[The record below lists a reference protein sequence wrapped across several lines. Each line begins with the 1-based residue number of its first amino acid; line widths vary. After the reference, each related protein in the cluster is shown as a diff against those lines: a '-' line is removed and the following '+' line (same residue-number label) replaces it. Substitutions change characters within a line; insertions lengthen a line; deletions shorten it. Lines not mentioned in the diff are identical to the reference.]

1 MKALVG
7 YGQKLGSILEPGE
20 LVKCF
25 KHGKGMS
32 FVLTLVIFYI
42 QNYLGVHPTYFTV

>member
-1 MKALVG
+1 MVRSW
-7 YGQKLGSILEPGE
+7 GSILEPGE

-42 QNYLGVHPTYFTV
+42 QKYLGVYPIYFTV